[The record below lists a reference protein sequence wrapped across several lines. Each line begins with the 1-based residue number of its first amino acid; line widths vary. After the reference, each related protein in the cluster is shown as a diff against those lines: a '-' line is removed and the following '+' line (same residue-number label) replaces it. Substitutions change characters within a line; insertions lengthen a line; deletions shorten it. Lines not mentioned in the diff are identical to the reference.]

1 MIDQDDLAQLES
13 TLLPALER
21 HHLRLLA
28 HGLRTLQAIAPRS
41 SGALPPPGE
50 IVAWAGQQPSLA
62 ADPHFS
68 AAFLTQLEG
77 LGSQLEAIAAT
88 NGCLPLELD
97 IPQLVSWAQRSAD
110 GRLKGPAA
118 PTTPPAV

>member
-28 HGLRTLQAIAPRS
+28 HGLRTLQAIAASP
-41 SGALPPPGE
+41 SGPLPPPEE
-50 IVAWAGQQPSLA
+50 IVAWASQQPSLA
-62 ADPHFS
+62 ADPHFN

-77 LGSQLEAIAAT
+77 IGRQLAEIAAAHS
-88 NGCLPLELD
+88 CLPLELE
-97 IPQLVSWAQRSAD
+97 ISQLVSWAQQSAD
-110 GRLKGPAA
+110 GRIRVPAA
-118 PTTPPAV
+118 PTNPPAV